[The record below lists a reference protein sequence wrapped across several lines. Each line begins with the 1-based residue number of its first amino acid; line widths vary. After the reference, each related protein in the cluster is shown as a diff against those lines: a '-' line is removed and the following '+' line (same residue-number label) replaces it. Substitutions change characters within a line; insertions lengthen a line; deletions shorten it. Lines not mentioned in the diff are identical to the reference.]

1 MTQKTKPQGKSPGD
15 LAAMR
20 EAFLHAASDRLKTPV
35 TTLGLALQRL
45 EEVQTEEE
53 RKRFLQ
59 MALRGQRE
67 LKQAVEEVLEA
78 ARGNNRQEEEP

>member
-1 MTQKTKPQGKSPGD
+1 MLQKTKPQGKSPGD

-20 EAFLHAASDRLKTPV
+20 EAFLRAASDRLKTPV

-67 LKQAVEEVLEA
+67 MKQAVEEVLET
-78 ARGNNRQEEEP
+78 ARGKIRQEEEP

>member
-1 MTQKTKPQGKSPGD
+1 MLQKTKPQGKSPGD

-20 EAFLHAASDRLKTPV
+20 EAFLRAASDRLKTPV

-45 EEVQTEEE
+45 EDVQTEEE
-53 RKRFLQ
+53 RKMFLE

-67 LKQAVEEVLEA
+67 LKQAVEEVLDA
-78 ARGNNRQEEEP
+78 ARAENGQEDQP

>member
-1 MTQKTKPQGKSPGD
+1 MPRKTETQAQSPGG

-20 EAFLHAASDRLKTPV
+20 EAFLRAASDRLKTPV

-53 RKRFLQ
+53 REIFLQ

-67 LKQAVEEVLEA
+67 LRQAVEDVLDA
-78 ARGNNRQEEEP
+78 ARANNRQEE

>member
-1 MTQKTKPQGKSPGD
+1 MLQKSKPQKKSPGA

-20 EAFLHAASDRLKTPV
+20 EALLRTASDRLKTPV

-53 RKRFLQ
+53 RERFLQ

-67 LKQAVEEVLEA
+67 LKQAVEEVLDA
-78 ARGNNRQEEEP
+78 ARAENL

>member
-1 MTQKTKPQGKSPGD
+1 MTQKSKPQGKSPGD

-20 EAFLHAASDRLKTPV
+20 EAFLREASDRLKTPV

-45 EEVQTEEE
+45 EEVQSEEE
-53 RKRFLQ
+53 RKAFLQ

-67 LKQAVEEVLEA
+67 LRQAVEEVLDT
-78 ARGNNRQEEEP
+78 ARAKNRQEETP